1 MALAVSSHTAAAI
14 ASESPGFDRR
24 KAPILAFACDDVT
37 MDTLCRVIPG
47 GNKGADILDGGL
59 GSAVAMARDGIR
71 PTLMIVDVA
80 DSLAPADDMAELSRI
95 CGDGTAI
102 LAIGPDNDVGLYRSL
117 VRSGAADYLVK
128 PVSHQDL
135 RRAILT
141 LSNDAEE
148 KPDAVG
154 MLVVVMGARGG
165 SGATSI
171 AAGLASALAKETAKQ
186 VALVDLDIQFGDS
199 ALIFDVDPGTG
210 LRNALEDP
218 DRVDSLLIASA
229 LVNCGQNLYLL
240 AAEEP
245 LDSMFRVSPEAVT
258 HLVEELKR
266 VVDIVVVDMPRHMA
280 PQCADLLSTAGA
292 VTLVGDLSLSCL
304 RDMLRMKKWLET
316 VMEPSLLKVGVNRV
330 GHTRSG
336 EVSREQFEKG
346 LGRSIDFALSEDTK
360 VAKAALDGR
369 AFAQFQARGKTANAL
384 TKLARSVIPEV
395 AVEVPDKSPGLS
407 WFRRKKDQKSDQKKD
422 QKAGASK

>member
-1 MALAVSSHTAAAI
+1 MALAVSSHNAAAI
-14 ASESPGFDRR
+14 ASESPGFDRK

-47 GNKGADILDGGL
+47 GNKGSDILDGGL
-59 GSAVAMARDGIR
+59 GSAVALAQEGVR
-71 PTLMIVDVA
+71 PTLLIVDVA
-80 DSLAPADDMAELSRI
+80 DSLAPADDMAELSHI

-141 LSNDAEE
+141 LSNDSEE

-154 MLVVVMGARGG
+154 SLVAVMGARGG

-171 AAGLASALAKETAKQ
+171 AAGLAAALAKETGKQ
-186 VALVDLDIQFGDS
+186 VALVDLDVQFGDS

-245 LDSMFRVSPEAVT
+245 LDSTFRVSPEAVT

-266 VVDIVVVDMPRHMA
+266 VVDIVVVDMPRHLA
-280 PQCADLLSTAGA
+280 PHCADLLGTSAA

-304 RDMLRMKKWLET
+304 RDMLRLRKWLET
-316 VMEPSLLKVGVNRV
+316 VIEPSLLKIAVNRV

-336 EVSREQFEKG
+336 EVSRDQFEKG
-346 LGRSIDFALSEDTK
+346 LGRAIDVALSEDTK
-360 VAKAALDGR
+360 VAKAALDGK
-369 AFAQFQARGKTANAL
+369 AFAQFQARGRTANAL
-384 TKLARSVIPEV
+384 TKLARSIMPEEIKV
-395 AVEVPDKSPGLS
+395 VTNSFASR
-407 WFRRKKDQKSDQKKD
+407 FRFGRKKGPST
-422 QKAGASK
+422 GAAK

>member
-1 MALAVSSHTAAAI
+1 MALAVSRHDAAAV
-14 ASESPGFDRR
+14 ASEVPGFDRK

-47 GNKGADILDGGL
+47 GSKGSDILDGGL
-59 GSAVAMARDGIR
+59 GSAVALARDGVC
-71 PTLMIVDVA
+71 PTLLIVDVA
-80 DSLAPADDMAELSRI
+80 DSMAPAEDMAELSRV
-95 CGDGTAI
+95 CGDGTSI

-128 PVSHQDL
+128 PVSNQDL

-141 LSNDAEE
+141 LSNDSEE
-148 KPDAVG
+148 KPDSVG
-154 MLVVVMGARGG
+154 SMVVVIGARGG
-165 SGATSI
+165 SGATSV
-171 AAGLASALAKETAKQ
+171 AAGLASALAKETSKQ

-245 LDSMFRVSPEAVT
+245 LDSAFRVSPEAIT

-266 VVDIVVVDMPRHMA
+266 VVDIVVVDMPRHIA
-280 PQCADLLSTAGA
+280 PQCAGLLGTSGA

-304 RDMLRMKKWLET
+304 RDMLRMRKWLET
-316 VMEPSLLKVGVNRV
+316 VIEPSLLKIAVNRV

-346 LGRSIDFALSEDTK
+346 LGRAIDVSLSEDTK

-369 AFAQFQARGKTANAL
+369 AFAQFQARGRTATAL
-384 TKLARSVIPEV
+384 TKLARSIM
-395 AVEVPDKSPGLS
+395 PDTTKEEPGKLVDRL
-407 WFRRKKDQKSDQKKD
+407 WFGRKKAQKT
-422 QKAGASK
+422 GAAK

>member
-1 MALAVSSHTAAAI
+1 MALAVSRQEGAAV
-14 ASESPGFDRR
+14 ASEPPGFDRK

-47 GNKGADILDGGL
+47 GNKGSDILDGGL
-59 GSAVAMARDGIR
+59 GSAVTLARDGVR
-71 PTLMIVDVA
+71 PTLLIVDVA
-80 DSLAPADDMAELSRI
+80 DSLAPADDMAELSRV

-128 PVSHQDL
+128 PVNHQDL

-154 MLVVVMGARGG
+154 SLVAVIGARGG
-165 SGATSI
+165 SGATSV

-210 LRNALEDP
+210 LRNSLEDP

-266 VVDIVVVDMPRHMA
+266 VVDIVVVDMPRHLA
-280 PQCADLLSTAGA
+280 PQCAQLLETSGA

-304 RDMLRMKKWLET
+304 RDMLRMRKWLET
-316 VMEPSLLKVGVNRV
+316 VIDPSLLKIAANRV
-330 GHTRSG
+330 GHNRSG

-346 LGRSIDFALSEDTK
+346 LGRPIDVALSEDKK
-360 VAKAALDGR
+360 VAKAALDGK
-369 AFAQFQARGKTANAL
+369 AFAQFQARGRTANAL
-384 TKLARSVIPEV
+384 TKLAHSIMPQTPTQET
-395 AVEVPDKSPGLS
+395 KGFSGLLR
-407 WFRRKKDQKSDQKKD
+407 FGKKKDQN
-422 QKAGASK
+422 AEASK